1 MTRDEL
7 RFEEL
12 IRRKHLWPAEVREVE
27 RLAGTL
33 GKEVTIVRQ
42 KIEEWLETGGEN

>member
-33 GKEVTIVRQ
+33 GREVAIVRE
-42 KIEEWLETGGEN
+42 KLEEWLERKGAE